1 MTYSPLDRFHVGLV
15 AQRTKAY
22 RTTLDTQRG
31 FLLGI
36 SHKRIEFT
44 TYIFNAGWTDP
55 TAVLEV
61 GFSF

>member
-1 MTYSPLDRFHVGLV
+1 V

-22 RTTLDTQRG
+22 HDRLDTQRG
-31 FLLGI
+31 FFVGI

-44 TYIFNAGWTDP
+44 TYIFNVGWTDP